1 MDTTYTA
8 SRTFVRIIEYWVPN
22 ANGSLLEFGGGLFG
36 KAASFAAITRR
47 LCFGRG
53 EGLPGQAW
61 DLGHPVML
69 RQFKGSYFQ
78 RIAAADDEGLTCAIA
93 VPTFIDGRL
102 TAVTVLFCGDDANHA
117 GAIELW
123 ANEPTRSKDMR
134 LVDGYYGSTGDT
146 FEFVSRNTSFRQGN
160 GLPGMAWERGKPVFL
175 DNLGKGSGFLRAD
188 DAVKVGIN
196 RGFAIPCATL
206 DGSNQ
211 VMTFLS
217 ALATPIARQV
227 GIWEPDAAGQQLLR
241 TLGFSEAQGRLD
253 APARADTGSASGPL
267 GHAFG
272 TGVPAVEGRM
282 IAIPIA
288 PRGQVT
294 SVMALHF

>member
-1 MDTTYTA
+1 M
-8 SRTFVRIIEYWVPN
+8 SSKTFIRIIEYWVPN
-22 ANGSLLEFGGGLFG
+22 TDSGLLEFGDGLFG

-61 DLGHPVML
+61 DAGHPVVL
-69 RQFKGSYFQ
+69 KQFKGSYFQ
-78 RIAAADDEGLTCAIA
+78 RIAAADDEGLTCGIA

-102 TAVTVLFCGDDANHA
+102 TSVTVLFCGDDENHA

-123 ANEPTRSKDMR
+123 ANPSAQSKDMK

-146 FEFVSRNTSFRQGN
+146 FEYISRGTSFRQGN
-160 GLPGMAWERGKPVFL
+160 GLPGMAWERQKPVFL
-175 DNLGKGSGFLRAD
+175 ENLGKGSGFLRAD
-188 DAVKVGIN
+188 SAVKVGIN
-196 RGFAIPCATL
+196 RGFAIPVSTT

-211 VMTFLS
+211 VMAFLS
-217 ALATPIARQV
+217 ALATPIARRV
-227 GIWEPDAAGQQLLR
+227 EIWEPDPQHPRLQR
-241 TLGFSEAQGRLD
+241 TLGFSERDGQLN
-253 APARADTGSASGPL
+253 APASAEIAATSGPL
-267 GHAFG
+267 GTAFG
-272 TGVPAVEGRM
+272 TGVPSVEGHM

>member
-1 MDTTYTA
+1 MDTTTTA
-8 SRTFVRIIEYWVPN
+8 SKTFVRIIEYWVPN

-78 RIAAADDEGLTCAIA
+78 RIAAADDEGLTCGIA
-93 VPTFIDGRL
+93 VPTFIDARL

-123 ANEPTRSKDMR
+123 ANEPARSKDMR
-134 LVDGYYGSTGDT
+134 LVDGYYGGTGDT
-146 FEFVSRNTSFRQGN
+146 FAFVSRNTSFRQGN
-160 GLPGMAWERGKPVFL
+160 GLPGMAWEQGKPVFL
-175 DNLGKGSGFLRAD
+175 ENLGKGSGFLRAD

-211 VMTFLS
+211 VLAFLS
-217 ALATPIARQV
+217 ALATPIARRV
-227 GIWEPDAAGQQLLR
+227 EIWESDGSGRQLQR
-241 TLGFSEAQGRLD
+241 TLGFSEAEGRID
-253 APARADTGSASGPL
+253 APARADTGAASGPL
-267 GHAFG
+267 GQAFG
-272 TGVPAVEGRM
+272 TGVPAVEGHM

-288 PRGQVT
+288 PRGRVT

>member
-1 MDTTYTA
+1 MDSTA
-8 SRTFVRIIEYWVPN
+8 TAGKTFVRIVEYWVPN

-36 KAASFAAITRR
+36 KAASFASITRR

-61 DLGHPVML
+61 EAGHPVML

-78 RIAAADDEGLTCAIA
+78 RIAAADDEGLTCGIA
-93 VPTFIDGRL
+93 VPTFVDTRL
-102 TAVTVLFCGDDANHA
+102 SAVTVFFCGDDAAHA

-123 ANEPTRSKDMR
+123 ANQPTRSKDMR

-146 FEFVSRNTSFRQGN
+146 FEFASRNTSFRRGN
-160 GLPGMAWERGKPVFL
+160 GLPGLAWEHGKPVFME
-175 DNLGKGSGFLRAD
+175 NLGKGSGFLRAD
-188 DAVKVGIN
+188 SAVKVGIN
-196 RGFAIPCATL
+196 RGFAMPCATL

-211 VMTFLS
+211 VVAFLS
-217 ALATPIARQV
+217 ALATPIARRV
-227 GIWEPDAAGQQLLR
+227 EFWEPKAAGLRLQR
-241 TLGFSEAQGRLD
+241 TLGFSEADGRLD
-253 APARADTGSASGPL
+253 APASADAAAQSGPL
-267 GHAFG
+267 GDAYS

-282 IAIPIA
+282 IALPIA
-288 PRGQVT
+288 PRGRVS